1 MGSEPHNDEKIIKY
15 NVIKGIEFDTKL
27 IDELKQNY
35 GLPIEYL
42 ASRAKQTLVNV
53 KLKLYDN
60 ISERRT
66 TIFCFN
72 SSMSFVSNSMPLIIC
87 NL

>member
-1 MGSEPHNDEKIIKY
+1 MKKIIKN
-15 NVIKGIEFDTKL
+15 NVIRGIPFEEKL

-42 ASRAKQTLVNV
+42 ASRSKQTLVNV

-60 ISERRT
+60 VKEKRT
-66 TIFCFN
+66 RIA
-72 SSMSFVSNSMPLIIC
+72 
-87 NL
+87 